1 MRIEQIGDW
10 TLEDRLAVGGTPI
23 YLGIRDWPQ
32 APRPRMNIGVM
43 IGRKIGVQ
51 VRRRW

>member
-1 MRIEQIGDW
+1 MGRVGLI
-10 TLEDRLAVGGTPI
+10 AVGGTPI